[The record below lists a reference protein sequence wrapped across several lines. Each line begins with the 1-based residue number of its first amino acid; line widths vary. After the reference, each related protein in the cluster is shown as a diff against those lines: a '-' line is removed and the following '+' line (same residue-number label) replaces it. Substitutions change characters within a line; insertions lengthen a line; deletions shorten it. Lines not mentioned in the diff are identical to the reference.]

1 MIQLLNTFAEE
12 ANELALE
19 IAKETTWQP
28 AAFKAIMVAVAMS
41 AAAMGLGMIGSNYM
55 KALGRNPEAGK
66 AAGQLIVV
74 AAMVEVTALLTLV
87 SAFII
92 S

>member
-1 MIQLLNTFAEE
+1 MVSFTSILAVGEE
-12 ANELALE
+12 LTLE
-19 IAKETTWQP
+19 IVEAQTWQP
-28 AAFKAIMVAVAMS
+28 AAFKAIMIAVAMFG
-41 AAAMGLGMIGSNYM
+41 AAMGLGMIGANYM

-74 AAMVEVTALLTLV
+74 AAMVEVTALLALV

-92 S
+92 

>member
-1 MIQLLNTFAEE
+1 MNLITT
-12 ANELALE
+12 LAQVSDEVAVE
-19 IAKETTWQP
+19 IAEIQTWQP
-28 AAFKAIMVAVAMS
+28 DTFKAIMVAVAMS
-41 AAAMGLGMIGSNYM
+41 AAALSLGMIGSNYM

-66 AAGQLIVV
+66 QAGQLIVV

-92 S
+92 

>member
-1 MIQLLNTFAEE
+1 MNLLTIFAQVSE
-12 ANELALE
+12 ELALE
-19 IAKETTWQP
+19 IAEAETWQP
-28 AAFKAIMVAVAMS
+28 AAFKALMVAISM
-41 AAAMGLGMIGSNYM
+41 AAAAIGLGMIGSNYM

-66 AAGQLIVV
+66 QAGQLIVV

-92 S
+92 T

>member
-1 MIQLLNTFAEE
+1 MIQLLTTFADETS
-12 ANELALE
+12 ELALE
-19 IAKETTWQP
+19 IAEATTWQP
-28 AAFKAIMVAVAMS
+28 AAFKALMVAIAMS
-41 AAAMGLGMIGSNYM
+41 AAAMGLGMIGANYM

-66 AAGQLIVV
+66 AAGQLIVI

>member
-1 MIQLLNTFAEE
+1 MDLLTQFAQTTS
-12 ANELALE
+12 ELSLE
-19 IAKETTWQP
+19 IVEAQTWQP
-28 AAFKAIMVAVAMS
+28 AVAKAIMVAIAMS
-41 AAAMGLGMIGSNYM
+41 AAAMGLGMIGGNYM

-66 AAGQLIVV
+66 QAGQLIVL

>member
-1 MIQLLNTFAEE
+1 MVSFLITLAQASDDIALKIAE
-12 ANELALE
+12 AQN
-19 IAKETTWQP
+19 WQP
-28 AAFKAIMVAVAMS
+28 AAFKAMMVGVAMFG
-41 AAAMGLGMIGSNYM
+41 AAMGLGMIGANYM

-74 AAMVEVTALLTLV
+74 AAMVEVTALLALV
-87 SAFII
+87 SAFVI

>member
-1 MIQLLNTFAEE
+1 MDLSLFAQAAEQS
-12 ANELALE
+12 LE
-19 IAKETTWQP
+19 IVEAQTWQP
-28 AAFKAIMVAVAMS
+28 DTFKAIMVAVGMS
-41 AAAMGLGMIGSNYM
+41 AAALSLGMIGANYM

-66 AAGQLIVV
+66 SAGQLIVV

-92 S
+92 

>member
-1 MIQLLNTFAEE
+1 MDLSLFAQAAEQS
-12 ANELALE
+12 LE
-19 IAKETTWQP
+19 IVEAQTWQP
-28 AAFKAIMVAVAMS
+28 AAAKAIMVAIAMTG
-41 AAAMGLGMIGSNYM
+41 AAMGLGMIGANYM

-87 SAFII
+87 AAFII
-92 S
+92 